1 MPPDSLCKHKTIGE
15 IVFIVDR
22 RSSCLPDE
30 LVNEPIEV
38 ALKHTFALDSVL
50 LKNRIQTRFGG
61 RRLITAIK
69 DLHEVVTNGSNVIAV
84 QIHFGLLIFRV
95 KGNLSVAGLPIQGV
109 TNGSIHLGFDL
120 THCGVSLSTNVVWT
134 RSGGI
139 ATPLV
144 PLPQL
149 AHCISEC

>member
-1 MPPDSLCKHKTIGE
+1 MPPDSLCKHETIGE

-30 LVNEPIEV
+30 LVDEPIEV

-50 LKNRIQTRFGG
+50 LKNRIQTRFSG
-61 RRLITAIK
+61 RRLITTIE
-69 DLHEVVTNGSNVIAV
+69 DLHEVVTNGGNVVAV
-84 QIHFGLLIFRV
+84 QIHFGLLSFGV
-95 KGNLSVAGLPIQGV
+95 KGNLSVARLPIQGV

-120 THCGVSLSTNVVWT
+120 THCGVSLSTNVVWQE
-134 RSGGI
+134 SGGI

-144 PLPQL
+144 PVPELS
-149 AHCISEC
+149 HSSSSG